1 MPRSARS
8 TPRKRPLARLPLAAA
23 IYLAFGSLAWAQE
36 AAPQQPPPSDTGQT
50 DAAQQ
55 PADAGKPPAANQKTP
70 QLETITVTAQKRVE
84 NVQKVPISMQAISE
98 TKLTQQDVHSF
109 DDYVKLLP
117 SVTFGTAGGG
127 VFSGPGFVQVYMRGV
142 ASGDNGNHSGP
153 SPSVGMYLD
162 EEPIT
167 TIQGALDINIY
178 DVQRVEALAGPQGT
192 LYGASSQAGTIRI
205 ITNKPDKS
213 GFSAG
218 YSLEANTIEDG
229 GSGYV
234 AQGFFN
240 APLSDSAAVRV
251 VGWKRRDA
259 GYVDNVAGTRQFPA
273 TAEDGTPLWG
283 GVLDNTADCVPSAQ
297 RYCGYTADDNYNW
310 SDTIGAR
317 AALKIDLN
325 DNWSITPMVM
335 GQRQQSNGSTG
346 FDPAVGDLEVMH
358 FYPENSDDRWMQA
371 ALTVQGK
378 IGNFDLVYAYA
389 HLRRDVDSQSDYNDY
404 GFWYDTLSGY
414 SQYFHDDAG
423 NPINISQH
431 IDAKDGYTKTSHEL
445 RITSP
450 KEDRLRFVAGL
461 FYQQQGHNIFQ
472 RYFMDGLSEAQSV
485 PGWPDTVWLTAQQ
498 RTDRDQAFFG
508 EISYDIVPTLTATVG
523 GRWFKN
529 KNALKG
535 YFGFGDWGWS
545 SQGVASCFSDEQF
558 HGAPCIDVDKEVEES
573 NNIGRANLTWQV
585 TPNKMVY
592 ATWSEGYRP
601 GGINRRSTIPPY
613 KSDFLTNY
621 EVGWKTTWG
630 DNVLVWNGAL
640 FQENWDDFQFS
651 YLGPNGL
658 TEIRNAA
665 QARIRGVETEL
676 RWAATYN
683 LALSAGGAFYDAKL
697 TDNYCGWLRQDGKP
711 ETNCPAGTLNPNGT
725 FDDPSDD
732 FAVDGPQAPE
742 GTRLPVTPRF
752 KGNLTARYTIDV
764 WGGEAFGQA
773 TLVHEG
779 ERRVDLRVAEND
791 MVGNLKPYTLTDLSA
806 GYRRDTWSL
815 DFFIKNAFNTR
826 AQLAR
831 FEECA
836 IGTCGNQPYTVV
848 AQPRTFGVR
857 FSQEF

>member
-1 MPRSARS
+1 M
-8 TPRKRPLARLPLAAA
+8 L
-23 IYLAFGSLAWAQE
+23 I
-36 AAPQQPPPSDTGQT
+36 
-50 DAAQQ
+50 
-55 PADAGKPPAANQKTP
+55 
-70 QLETITVTAQKRVE
+70 
-84 NVQKVPISMQAISE
+84 
-98 TKLTQQDVHSF
+98 
-109 DDYVKLLP
+109 
-117 SVTFGTAGGG
+117 
-127 VFSGPGFVQVYMRGV
+127 
-142 ASGDNGNHSGP
+142 
-153 SPSVGMYLD
+153 
-162 EEPIT
+162 
-167 TIQGALDINIY
+167 
-178 DVQRVEALAGPQGT
+178 
-192 LYGASSQAGTIRI
+192 
-205 ITNKPDKS
+205 
-213 GFSAG
+213 
-218 YSLEANTIEDG
+218 
-229 GSGYV
+229 
-234 AQGFFN
+234 
-240 APLSDSAAVRV
+240 
-251 VGWKRRDA
+251 
-259 GYVDNVAGTRQFPA
+259 
-273 TAEDGTPLWG
+273 
-283 GVLDNTADCVPSAQ
+283 
-297 RYCGYTADDNYNW
+297 
-310 SDTIGAR
+310 
-317 AALKIDLN
+317 
-325 DNWSITPMVM
+325 

-346 FDPAVGDLEVMH
+346 FDPSVGDLEVMH

-389 HLRRDVDSQSDYNDY
+389 HLRRDIDSQADYNDY
-404 GFWYDTLSGY
+404 GFWYDTLSQYG
-414 SQYFHDDAG
+414 QYFCSDFDPDSFTCAPG
-423 NPINISQH
+423 TLINMSQH

-450 KEDRLRFVAGL
+450 KEDRLRFVAGV
-461 FYQQQGHNIFQ
+461 FFQQQGHSIFQ
-472 RYFMDGLSEAQSV
+472 RYLMDGLSAVQTV
-485 PGWPDTVWLTAQQ
+485 PGWPDTIWLTAQQ

-508 EISYDIVPTLTATVG
+508 EVSFDIVPRLTATVG

-529 KNALKG
+529 KNSLKG

-545 SQGVASCFSDEQF
+545 SQGVASCFSSEQF
-558 HGAPCIDVDKEVEES
+558 HGAPCIDVDKTVEES
-573 NNIGRANLTWQV
+573 NNIGRANLTWQF
-585 TPNKMVY
+585 TDNKMLY

-665 QARIRGVETEL
+665 QARIRGFETEL

-683 LALSAGGAFYDAKL
+683 LAFSAAAAFYDAKL
-697 TDNYCGWLRQDGKP
+697 SDNYCGWLREDGSP

-752 KGNLTARYTIDV
+752 KGNLSARYTIDL

-806 GYRRDTWSL
+806 GYRRNSWSL

-826 AQLAR
+826 AQLSR